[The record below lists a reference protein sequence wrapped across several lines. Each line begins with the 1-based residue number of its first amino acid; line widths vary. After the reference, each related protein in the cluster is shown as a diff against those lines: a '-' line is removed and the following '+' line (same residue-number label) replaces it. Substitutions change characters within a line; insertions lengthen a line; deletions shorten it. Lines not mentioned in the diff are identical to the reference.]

1 MRLQKTIIL
10 SIATLIFLFSVHLAW
25 AEINWQD
32 TLKNGVTGNKGEGL
46 YATTFSDDTTVT
58 LAKYIGG
65 VLTIL
70 PFLGFMLIIRIIWA
84 GYQWLTAGGN
94 AEKVE
99 EAKKTI
105 MHAVIGVAILSCLY
119 LFAYFILTN
128 LKTVTYYKG

>member
-1 MRLQKTIIL
+1 MRSKKIIIL
-10 SIATLIFLFSVHLAW
+10 FIATLIFLFSVHLAW
-25 AEINWQD
+25 ADINWQD
-32 TLKNGVTGNKGEGL
+32 TLNKGVTGNKGEGL
-46 YATTFSDDTTVT
+46 YTTTFSEDTATT

-70 PFLGFMLIIRIIWA
+70 PFLGFMLIVRIIWA

-99 EAKKTI
+99 VAKKTI
-105 MHAVIGVAILSCLY
+105 MHAVIGVAILACLY